1 MKNVLMIAY
10 FFPPLGGP
18 GVQRVQKFVKYLPL
32 YDWNPTVL
40 TVKPIEYIAYDKT
53 LLEEIGDVAV
63 HRTGSFDL
71 MRLLYIFEKIR
82 ANGLK
87 KKKIYTS
94 IRGRTRKYF
103 GDVFPIDSK
112 IGWLPFA
119 YSKGKKILKAK
130 NINAIYATIGPFTS
144 AIAAYNLAKKFKLPL
159 IVDYRDL
166 WTGKPDI
173 TYFSKWHKKFSIDWE
188 RRILQFANTVI
199 INTDFSRKKIQTL
212 FPEIQTSKFKVI
224 YNGWDKTDF
233 PNIKREDE
241 RKIIFSYTGG
251 FYGERTPYFF
261 LDVLKEL
268 LKKKLLPDNIEFR
281 FIGNYFKDIEKM
293 LKDNRLRKVIKI
305 VTQVSHQES
314 IVHLLQSDFLLLFI
328 AKRKSEI
335 VLPAKIF
342 EYLAAKKPILAMI
355 PEKGEAA
362 KLIKENNAG
371 LISEIDDEKAIMQNI
386 LKMIDLHKSNK
397 AESFFDLNLNDYN
410 KYERK
415 HLTKQL
421 SNILNETSV

>member
-32 YDWNPTVL
+32 YGWNPTVL

-53 LLEEIGDVAV
+53 LLKEIGDVTV
-63 HRTGSFDL
+63 HRTGSFDP
-71 MRLLYIFEKIR
+71 MRLLYIFEKPR
-82 ANGLK
+82 SNGR
-87 KKKIYTS
+87 KKIYTNV
-94 IRGRTRKYF
+94 RGRTRKF
-103 GDVFPIDSK
+103 VGDVFPIDSK

-119 YSKGKKILKAK
+119 YNKGKRILEAK
-130 NINAIYATIGPFTS
+130 NTNAIYATIGPFTS
-144 AIAAYNLAKKFKLPL
+144 AIAAYKLAKKFKLPL
-159 IVDYRDL
+159 IIDYRDL

-173 TYFSKWHKKFSIDWE
+173 TYFSKWHKKFSVNWE
-188 RRILQFANTVI
+188 RRILNFANNVI

-224 YNGWDKTDF
+224 YNGWDTNDF
-233 PNIKREDE
+233 PNIKRKNE
-241 RKIIFSYTGG
+241 KKLIFSYTGG

-261 LDVLKEL
+261 LNVLKEL
-268 LKKKLLPDNIEFR
+268 LEKKLLPDNIEFR

-293 LKDNRLRKVIKI
+293 LTNNRLRKVIKI
-305 VTQVSHQES
+305 VPQVSHKES
-314 IVHLLQSDFLLLFI
+314 IAHLLQSDFLLLFI

-362 KLIKENNAG
+362 NLILDNNAG
-371 LISEIDDEKAIMQNI
+371 LISEIDDEAAIKTNV
-386 LKMIDLHKSNK
+386 LKMIDLHKSNQ
-397 AESFFDLNLNDYN
+397 AEIFFDLNLNDYN
-410 KYERK
+410 TYERK

>member
-32 YDWNPTVL
+32 YGWNPTVL

-53 LLEEIGDVAV
+53 LLKEIGDVTV
-63 HRTGSFDL
+63 HRTGSFDP
-71 MRLLYIFEKIR
+71 MRLLYIFEKPR
-82 ANGLK
+82 SNGR
-87 KKKIYTS
+87 KKIYTNV
-94 IRGRTRKYF
+94 RGRTRKF
-103 GDVFPIDSK
+103 VGDVFPIDSK

-119 YSKGKKILKAK
+119 YNKGKRILEAK
-130 NINAIYATIGPFTS
+130 NTNAIYATIGPFTS
-144 AIAAYNLAKKFKLPL
+144 AIAAYKLAKKFKLPL
-159 IVDYRDL
+159 IIDYRDL

-173 TYFSKWHKKFSIDWE
+173 TYFSKWHKKFSVNWE
-188 RRILQFANTVI
+188 RRILNFANNVI

-224 YNGWDKTDF
+224 YNGWDKNDF
-233 PNIKREDE
+233 PNIKRKNE
-241 RKIIFSYTGG
+241 KKLIFSYTGG

-261 LDVLKEL
+261 LNVLKEL
-268 LKKKLLPDNIEFR
+268 LEKKLLPDNIEFR

-293 LKDNRLRKVIKI
+293 LTNNRLRKVIKI
-305 VTQVSHQES
+305 VPQVSHKES
-314 IVHLLQSDFLLLFI
+314 IAHLLQSDFLLLFI

-362 KLIKENNAG
+362 NLILDNNAG
-371 LISEIDDEKAIMQNI
+371 LISEIDDEAAIKTNV
-386 LKMIDLHKSNK
+386 LKMIDLHKSNQ
-397 AESFFDLNLNDYN
+397 AEIFFDLNLNDYN
-410 KYERK
+410 TYERK